1 MAASCSCWLYIMDSS
16 TDSWLPDSSNLV
28 CSSSRLLSR
37 SPAGTSSTD
46 SLPPMPGTLP
56 KLNSPSDSLPSRVR
70 RWPRAFRRLA
80 WACSSPTRA
89 ATALISR
96 CASSRA
102 AASSDC
108 CLLRSCLSLA
118 ICDSAAPLAPRRA
131 KPVPKAMA
139 NKPMQEPPIIAATLG
154 LPSENFFG
162 ARKNLDTMIT
172 FIMVKRTHSQDR
184 VAAGPGSPPQAL
196 QAAASA
202 GLGPPIQRAQMP
214 ARLDQSLRQN
224 LPAAVAQQCR
234 LANVDQDRLVFLVN
248 APVWKNK
255 LRLMADVLLDAAAA
269 AGFPARTLVV
279 KVVPSFDI
287 SPEMTIGKPLSEA
300 VRESLRATAQSV
312 KDPDLRAQLMK
323 LASLP

>member
-1 MAASCSCWLYIMDSS
+1 
-16 TDSWLPDSSNLV
+16 
-28 CSSSRLLSR
+28 
-37 SPAGTSSTD
+37 
-46 SLPPMPGTLP
+46 
-56 KLNSPSDSLPSRVR
+56 
-70 RWPRAFRRLA
+70 
-80 WACSSPTRA
+80 
-89 ATALISR
+89 
-96 CASSRA
+96 
-102 AASSDC
+102 
-108 CLLRSCLSLA
+108 
-118 ICDSAAPLAPRRA
+118 
-131 KPVPKAMA
+131 
-139 NKPMQEPPIIAATLG
+139 
-154 LPSENFFG
+154 
-162 ARKNLDTMIT
+162 MIT

-184 VAAGPGSPPQAL
+184 GAAGTGSPPQAL

-202 GLGPPIQRAQMP
+202 GLGPLIQRAREL
-214 ARLDQSLRQN
+214 ARLDQLLRQN

-312 KDPDLRAQLMK
+312 KDPDLRAQLLK